1 MFSNEVNRII
11 DPHGLYNRIGF
22 VQAGPDA
29 LREEIKKKSF
39 LNVDHSKQ
47 FGVSTIVSQSLAET
61 HSVPIR
67 KMKVSGKWSIES
79 HNVQSIR
86 KSTFSST
93 RESKY
98 SSLSSPNRIN
108 RPLTS
113 PTPSLA
119 TTSYTLSP
127 INGKYTSNYYHSA
140 IKKLKTRYR
149 HDIARGIPCQRINL
163 LK

>member
-1 MFSNEVNRII
+1 
-11 DPHGLYNRIGF
+11 
-22 VQAGPDA
+22 
-29 LREEIKKKSF
+29 
-39 LNVDHSKQ
+39 
-47 FGVSTIVSQSLAET
+47 
-61 HSVPIR
+61 
-67 KMKVSGKWSIES
+67 MKVSGKWSIES

-98 SSLSSPNRIN
+98 SSFSSPNKIN

-127 INGKYTSNYYHSA
+127 INGKYTSNYYHNA

-149 HDIARGIPCQRINL
+149 HDIARGIPSQRINL

>member
-1 MFSNEVNRII
+1 M
-11 DPHGLYNRIGF
+11 YNRIGF

-47 FGVSTIVSQSLAET
+47 FGVSTIVSQSMAET

-86 KSTFSST
+86 RSTLSATTTGTYTARPSN
-93 RESKY
+93 Y
-98 SSLSSPNRIN
+98 SSYSSPNKMN

-113 PTPSLA
+113 PEPASSSLNK
-119 TTSYTLSP
+119 TSCTLSP

-149 HDIARGIPCQRINL
+149 HDVARGIPSQRINM